1 MEDASPEEI
10 LLVRDDDNSD
20 KELNRDDVDIYQTFF
35 FHVFSVVL
43 SFSYNLDD

>member
-10 LLVRDDDNSD
+10 LLVRDDDNSN
-20 KELNRDDVDIYQTFF
+20 KELNHDDVDIYQALS

-43 SFSYNLDD
+43 SVSIQFR